1 MGFRG
6 VEAGND
12 DEAQRV
18 LQWAVALAMRD
29 DVSGLAA
36 LRDRFH
42 AGMSVSKFAKPFRA
56 IVGAGTG
63 EVRYYKTLAEQ
74 IGDLENLKT
83 FLSSFREEVQSARQ
97 GTAN

>member
-42 AGMSVSKFAKPFRA
+42 AGMSVSKFAKPFRVRA
-56 IVGAGTG
+56 LTVVGGYRINP
-63 EVRYYKTLAEQ
+63 VR
-74 IGDLENLKT
+74 
-83 FLSSFREEVQSARQ
+83 
-97 GTAN
+97 

>member
-1 MGFRG
+1 
-6 VEAGND
+6 
-12 DEAQRV
+12 
-18 LQWAVALAMRD
+18 
-29 DVSGLAA
+29 
-36 LRDRFH
+36 
-42 AGMSVSKFAKPFRA
+42 MSVSKFAKPFRA

-74 IGDLENLKT
+74 IGDLENLKA